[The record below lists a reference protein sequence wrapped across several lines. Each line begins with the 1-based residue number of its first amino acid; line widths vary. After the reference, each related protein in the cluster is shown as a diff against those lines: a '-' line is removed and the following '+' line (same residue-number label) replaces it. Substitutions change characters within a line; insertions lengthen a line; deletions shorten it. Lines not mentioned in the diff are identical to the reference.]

1 MLGSLNRTSR
11 NMKLIDDLNER
22 FRVKG
27 ASFDSGNGGL
37 PRLSIRGST
46 AEAEIYL
53 HGAQLT
59 CWQPHGH
66 SPVLWLSDR
75 ASFKPDAAIRG
86 GIPLCWPWFGPKP
99 GDAAAK
105 AHGFARTAEWSVHAV
120 ELLPD
125 SSINVALTLTD
136 RDVVGANAAW
146 RNAFSL
152 TMDITIGESL
162 TLALITKNT
171 GRASFDI
178 TEALH
183 TYLEVGDIRQ
193 ACITGLDGVTYVDQL
208 AGGAHAVQ
216 AESDLHFSA
225 ETDRIY
231 LTESSCQLRDP
242 VLRRRIH
249 VSKAGSGSTVVWNPW
264 IEKTAR
270 LADMSANGWQSM
282 VCIEAANSN
291 DARVRLAPGQ
301 SHTLMTRL
309 DVHVL

>member
-1 MLGSLNRTSR
+1 
-11 NMKLIDDLNER
+11 MKLIDDLNER

-27 ASFDSGNGGL
+27 ASFDIGTGGL
-37 PRLSIRGST
+37 PRLSIRGRA
-46 AEAEIYL
+46 AEAELYL

-59 CWQPHGH
+59 RWQPHGH
-66 SPVLWLSDR
+66 GPVLWLSDQ
-75 ASFKPDAAIRG
+75 AVFKPAAAIRG

-99 GDAAAK
+99 GDATAK
-105 AHGFARTAEWSVHAV
+105 AHGFARTAEWTVQDV

-125 SSINVALTLTD
+125 SSINVVLALTDTDIAAASPAWHSAFHLT
-136 RDVVGANAAW
+136 
-146 RNAFSL
+146 L
-152 TMDITIGESL
+152 DITIGESL
-162 TLALITKNT
+162 TLALTTKNT

-178 TEALH
+178 TEAMH
-183 TYLEVGDIRQ
+183 TYLEVGDIRRVS
-193 ACITGLDGVTYVDQL
+193 ITGLDGVAYVDQL
-208 AGGAHAVQ
+208 ASGARTTQ
-216 AESDLHFSA
+216 AESDIRFTA

-231 LTESSCQLRDP
+231 ATESSCQLRDP
-242 VLRRRIH
+242 VLNRRIH

-270 LADMSANGWQSM
+270 LADMNANGWERM

-291 DARVRLAPGQ
+291 DARVHLAPGQ

>member
-1 MLGSLNRTSR
+1 MIGLQNRTPH

-27 ASFDSGNGGL
+27 ASFDLGSGGL
-37 PRLSIRGST
+37 PRLSIRGRT
-46 AEAEIYL
+46 AEAELYL

-59 CWQPHGH
+59 RWQPHGH
-66 SPVLWLSDR
+66 RPVLWLSDR
-75 ASFKPDAAIRG
+75 AVFKSDAAIRG
-86 GIPLCWPWFGPKP
+86 GIPVCWPWFGPKP
-99 GDAAAK
+99 DDAKAK
-105 AHGFARTAEWSVHAV
+105 AHGFARTAEWTVRDI

-125 SSINVALTLTD
+125 SSINVALTLTE
-136 RDVVGANAAW
+136 RHVASVGAIW
-146 RNAFSL
+146 RNAFNL
-152 TMDITIGESL
+152 ALDITVGESL
-162 TLALITKNT
+162 TLALTTQNT
-171 GRASFDI
+171 GRVSFDI

-183 TYLEVGDIRQ
+183 TYLDVGDIRQ
-193 ACITGLDGVTYVDQL
+193 ASITGLDGVTYVDQL
-208 AGGAHAVQ
+208 ANGARVAQ
-216 AESDLHFSA
+216 TESNFRFTA

-231 LTESSCQLRDP
+231 LTEASCQLRDP
-242 VLRRRIH
+242 VLNRRIH

-270 LADMSANGWQSM
+270 LADMCADCWQSM

>member
-1 MLGSLNRTSR
+1 
-11 NMKLIDDLNER
+11 MKLIDDLNER

-27 ASFDSGNGGL
+27 VGFDIGNGGL
-37 PRLSIRGST
+37 PRLSIRGRA
-46 AEAEIYL
+46 AEAELYL

-59 CWQPHGH
+59 RWQPHGH
-66 SPVLWLSDR
+66 RPVLWLSDQ
-75 ASFKPDAAIRG
+75 AIFKPDAAIRG

-99 GDAAAK
+99 NDATAK
-105 AHGFARTAEWSVHAV
+105 AHGFARTAEWTVHDV

-125 SSINVALTLTD
+125 SSINVALALTE
-136 RDVVGANAAW
+136 RDVAAASAVW

-152 TMDITIGESL
+152 TLDITVGESL
-162 TLALITKNT
+162 TLALTTKNT

-193 ACITGLDGVTYVDQL
+193 ASITGLDGVTFVDQL
-208 AGGAHAVQ
+208 AGGARVAQ
-216 AESDLHFSA
+216 TESDIRFTA
-225 ETDRIY
+225 ETDRVY
-231 LTESSCQLRDP
+231 LTEASCQLRDP
-242 VLRRRIH
+242 VLKRRIH
-249 VSKAGSGSTVVWNPW
+249 VSKSGSGSTVVWNPW

-270 LADMSANGWQSM
+270 LPDMSANAWQSM